1 MCCLASSKTV
11 LKVGTGRVG
20 SELEPEQN
28 LEATSPRKAYSPT
41 RGSNR
46 VIEGWPVAVTVASL
60 GLVADARTNL
70 SSFAGNHSPLLGRG
84 LLHRERASLGRVPP
98 TSEHCN
104 CITATSPL
112 AIPVNPAPDRLS
124 AHTTPK

>member
-1 MCCLASSKTV
+1 MASA
-11 LKVGTGRVG
+11 GRVG

-28 LEATSPRKAYSPT
+28 LVATSPRKAHGLT

-46 VIEGWPVAVTVASL
+46 MIEGWPVAVTVASL
-60 GLVADARTNL
+60 GQVADARTYL
-70 SSFAGNHSPLLGRG
+70 GSFAGSHSPLPDRG
-84 LLHRERASLGRVPP
+84 LPHRERASLERVAP